1 MNQWKILW
9 DAYHLNATLS
19 RLLKDIVGHS
29 NKVDKLL
36 LLLGGMIFFF
46 GIVLVF
52 FNIKVAVWVVL
63 LGEIIVLYKADKLR
77 ELLILNQFGSNT
89 SSQVPHDDR
98 DHKVSRYLMFKKS
111 LRENAIH
118 KSHVESCFELIETQI
133 EIAQSSGSGLK
144 KFASFSSGI
153 LIGLLATFWRK
164 LDTNELIYIGII
176 LISFTAFVCFI
187 LFLKPSRIEKLKEMK
202 YFMQLYCREYE

>member
-19 RLLKDIVGHS
+19 RLLKDIVGHG

-36 LLLGGMIFFF
+36 LLIGGIIFTF

-52 FNIKVAVWVVL
+52 INIQVAVWAVL
-63 LGEIIVLYKADKLR
+63 LGEVIVLYKTDKLR
-77 ELLILNQFGSNT
+77 ELLILNQFGADNT
-89 SSQVPHDDR
+89 SQIPHDDK

-111 LRENAIH
+111 LREKAIH
-118 KSHVESCFELIETQI
+118 KSHVESCFELVETQI
-133 EIAQSSGSGLK
+133 DIVQSSGSGMK